1 MLHIVKPDI
10 ITEVFDLNHVLAKSK
25 GDIVIWKDRYE
36 KLKEQTKDFMKVLKR
51 APWLV
56 NGFMR
61 KV

>member
-36 KLKEQTKDFMKVLKR
+36 KLKEQTKDFMKVLK
-51 APWLV
+51 
-56 NGFMR
+56 
-61 KV
+61 